1 MSFRARTRSARGSLQ
16 GRWRPRND
24 GLPNLRGGITIE
36 RDLPAGSKLWLSGWT
51 RTTGGPDGAEFVSLE
66 AAVADGGP
74 RRSRPRRSSETY
86 EPEGRFRDRQ
96 SDDL

>member
-1 MSFRARTRSARGSLQ
+1 VSKRAGRGSLS
-16 GRWRPRND
+16 GRWRLRDD
-24 GLPNLRGGITIE
+24 GSPNLRGGITIE

-51 RTTGGPDGAEFVSLE
+51 RSTGGPDGSEFVSIE
-66 AAVADGGP
+66 ASMADGGP
-74 RRSRPRRSSETY
+74 RRSRPRRATHDD